1 MYYMRNII
9 NISMPAEMK
18 KEVDAYVK
26 EGQYSSVSEFFR
38 DMLRTWRR
46 DNLLKEL
53 KASQKDFEKG
63 KYKTLKS
70 FKDLR

>member
-1 MYYMRNII
+1 MRNIV

-26 EGQYSSVSEFFR
+26 EGQYSSVSEFIR
-38 DMLRTWRR
+38 DMIR
-46 DNLLKEL
+46 DWKRANLLRGL
-53 KASQKDFEKG
+53 RQSQKEFREG
-63 KYKTLKS
+63 KYKKLTS

>member
-1 MYYMRNII
+1 MRNIV

-38 DMLRTWRR
+38 DMLRNWQRNQTFK
-46 DNLLKEL
+46 LLEKN
-53 KASQKDFEKG
+53 QRDFERG
-63 KYKTLKS
+63 KYKVLKS
-70 FKDLR
+70 LKDLE